1 MVTQDSELAISA
13 NLISPCFLFQAKKDD
28 KEATL
33 KEKKR
38 VEHHHKVAEEERRRM
53 KEFDDYLVLA
63 KYNP

>member
-1 MVTQDSELAISA
+1 MVDIFGAIMHF
-13 NLISPCFLFQAKKDD
+13 ITFLFMETFLQTKKED
-28 KEATL
+28 KDATL

-38 VEHHHKVAEEERRRM
+38 IEAQQKLAEEERRRM

>member
-1 MVTQDSELAISA
+1 MLLHFEFNIPQTKEYTRLQ
-13 NLISPCFLFQAKKDD
+13 QTKKED
-28 KEATL
+28 KETTL

-38 VEHHHKVAEEERRRM
+38 IQLQQKIAEEERRRM